1 LISDSPTLTAS
12 TDSLSP
18 QQILAL
24 NDAESSE
31 NRIHSDEVAQR
42 YGFSGALVSGVNV
55 FGYLTQP
62 LVRHY
67 GAAFMERGMMDVL
80 FLKPAYQDN
89 LLSIRTENL
98 SQESTLRSHVTSAY
112 NEDETLLAKLE
123 SWLPVEL
130 PEISPRA
137 AMTPG
142 AEITARPEVSW
153 DAIQLE
159 QPAPSLLWQPT
170 AAENKT
176 HVEVQ
181 RDRSP
186 IYQGSEA
193 LIHPYYLLEM
203 CNQVLKNLYV
213 MPAWV
218 HTGSKMVIRQGLR
231 IGQDIV
237 IKAVPI
243 KKWERKG
250 HAFIRLYV
258 VFLVAHEVA
267 LEVEHTAI
275 YKLAS

>member
-1 LISDSPTLTAS
+1 LISDSPTAS

-31 NRIHSDEVAQR
+31 NRIHSDDVAQR

-67 GAAFMERGMMDVL
+67 GAAFLERGMMDVL

-112 NEDETLLAKLE
+112 NEDGTLLAKLE

-142 AEITARPEVSW
+142 AEISSRHEVGW
-153 DAIQLE
+153 DAIQIE
-159 QPAPSLLWQPT
+159 QPAPALLWQPT

-181 RDRSP
+181 RDRATL
-186 IYQGSEA
+186 YQGAEA

-218 HTGSKMVIRQGLR
+218 HTGSKMVMRQGLR

-250 HAFIRLYV
+250 HEFIRLYV
-258 VFLVAHEVA
+258 VFLVADEVA

>member
-1 LISDSPTLTAS
+1 MISDSPTAS

-31 NRIHSDEVAQR
+31 NRIHSDDVAQR

-62 LVRHY
+62 LVRHF
-67 GAAFMERGMMDVL
+67 GAAFLERGMMDVL

-112 NEDETLLAKLE
+112 NEDGTLLAKLE
-123 SWLPVEL
+123 SWLPVDL

-137 AMTPG
+137 AMIPG
-142 AEITARPEVSW
+142 AEISLRPEISW
-153 DAIQLE
+153 DAIQIE
-159 QPAPSLLWQPT
+159 QPAPALLWQPT

-176 HVEVQ
+176 HVKIQ
-181 RDRSP
+181 RDRSTL
-186 IYQGSEA
+186 YQGADA

-203 CNQVLKNLYV
+203 CNQILKNLYV
-213 MPAWV
+213 IPAWV
-218 HTGSKMVIRQGLR
+218 HTGSKMVMRQGLG

-237 IKAVPI
+237 LKAVPI
-243 KKWERKG
+243 KKWKRKG
-250 HAFIRLYV
+250 HEFIRLYV
-258 VFLVAHEVA
+258 VFLVADEVA

>member
-1 LISDSPTLTAS
+1 MINDSQTAS

-31 NRIHSDEVAQR
+31 NRIHSDDVAQR

-55 FGYLTQP
+55 FGYLSQP

-67 GAAFMERGMMDVL
+67 GAEFLERGMADVL

-112 NEDETLLAKLE
+112 NEDGTLLAKLE

-130 PEISPRA
+130 PEINPRA

-142 AEITARPEVSW
+142 AEISSRPEVSW
-153 DAIQLE
+153 EVIQIE
-159 QPAPSLLWQPT
+159 QPAPVLLWQPT
-170 AAENKT
+170 AAENKR

-181 RDRSP
+181 RDRSTL
-186 IYQGSEA
+186 YQGAEA
-193 LIHPYYLLEM
+193 LIHPYYQLEM
-203 CNQVLKNLYV
+203 CNQVLKNMYV
-213 MPAWV
+213 MSAWV
-218 HTGSKMVIRQGLR
+218 HTGSKMVMRQGLR

-250 HAFIRLYV
+250 HEFISLYV
-258 VFLVAHEVA
+258 VFLVADEVA

>member
-1 LISDSPTLTAS
+1 MISDSPTAS

-31 NRIHSDEVAQR
+31 NRIHSDDVAQR

-67 GAAFMERGMMDVL
+67 GAAFLEPGMMDVL

-112 NEDETLLAKLE
+112 NEDGTLLAKLE
-123 SWLPVEL
+123 SWLPFEL

-142 AEITARPEVSW
+142 AEISSRPEVSW
-153 DAIQLE
+153 DAIQIE
-159 QPAPSLLWQPT
+159 QPAPALLWQPT

-186 IYQGSEA
+186 LYQGSEA

-231 IGQDIV
+231 IEQNIV

-250 HAFIRLYV
+250 HEFIRLYV
-258 VFLVAHEVA
+258 VFLAADEVA

>member
-1 LISDSPTLTAS
+1 MSDSTTLSS
-12 TDSLSP
+12 TSTSP
-18 QQILAL
+18 SPLQILAL
-24 NDAESSE
+24 NDAEASE
-31 NRIHSDEVAQR
+31 NRIHSDDVAQR

-67 GAAFMERGMMDVL
+67 GAAFLERGMMDVL

-137 AMTPG
+137 AMSPG
-142 AEITARPEVSW
+142 ADITSRPEVSW
-153 DAIQLE
+153 DTIQLE
-159 QPAPSLLWQPT
+159 QPAPALRWQPS
-170 AAENKT
+170 AAENKS
-176 HVEVQ
+176 HVDVQ
-181 RDRSP
+181 RDRSLL
-186 IYQGSEA
+186 YQGDEA
-193 LIHPYYLLEM
+193 LIHPYYMLEM

-218 HTGSKMVIRQGLR
+218 HTGSKMVVRQGLR
-231 IGQDIV
+231 VGQDIL

-250 HAFIRLYV
+250 HEFIRLYV
-258 VFLVAHEVA
+258 VFLVADEVA

-275 YKLAS
+275 YQLAG

>member
-1 LISDSPTLTAS
+1 MISDSPTAS

-31 NRIHSDEVAQR
+31 NRIHSDDVAQR

-62 LVRHY
+62 LVRHF
-67 GAAFMERGMMDVL
+67 GAAFLERGMMDVL

-112 NEDETLLAKLE
+112 NEDGTLLAKLE
-123 SWLPVEL
+123 SWLPVDL

-137 AMTPG
+137 AMIPG
-142 AEITARPEVSW
+142 AEISLRPEISW
-153 DAIQLE
+153 DAIQIE
-159 QPAPSLLWQPT
+159 QPAPALLWQPT

-176 HVEVQ
+176 HVKIQ
-181 RDRSP
+181 RDRSTL
-186 IYQGSEA
+186 YQGAEA

-213 MPAWV
+213 IPAWV
-218 HTGSKMVIRQGLR
+218 HTGSKMVMRQGLG

-237 IKAVPI
+237 LKAVPI
-243 KKWERKG
+243 KKWKRKG
-250 HAFIRLYV
+250 HEFIRLYV
-258 VFLVAHEVA
+258 VFLVADEVA

>member
-1 LISDSPTLTAS
+1 MISDSPTAS
-12 TDSLSP
+12 TDSPTP

-31 NRIHSDEVAQR
+31 NRIHSDDVAQR

-62 LVRHY
+62 LVRHF
-67 GAAFMERGMMDVL
+67 GAAFLERGMMDVL

-112 NEDETLLAKLE
+112 NEDGTLLAKLE
-123 SWLPVEL
+123 SWLPVDL

-137 AMTPG
+137 AMIPG
-142 AEITARPEVSW
+142 AEISLRPEISW
-153 DAIQLE
+153 DAIQIE
-159 QPAPSLLWQPT
+159 QPAPALLWQPT

-176 HVEVQ
+176 HVKIQ
-181 RDRSP
+181 RDRSTL
-186 IYQGSEA
+186 YQGAEA

-203 CNQVLKNLYV
+203 CNQILKNLYV
-213 MPAWV
+213 IPAWV
-218 HTGSKMVIRQGLR
+218 HTGSKMVMRQGLG

-237 IKAVPI
+237 LKAVPI
-243 KKWERKG
+243 KKWKRKG
-250 HAFIRLYV
+250 HEFIRLYV
-258 VFLVAHEVA
+258 VFLVADEVA

>member
-1 LISDSPTLTAS
+1 MISDIPTAS
-12 TDSLSP
+12 TDFLSP

-31 NRIHSDEVAQR
+31 NQIHSDDVARR

-67 GAAFMERGMMDVL
+67 GAAFLERGMMDVL

-112 NEDETLLAKLE
+112 NEDGTLLAKLE
-123 SWLPVEL
+123 SWLPFEL

-137 AMTPG
+137 AMTQG
-142 AEITARPEVSW
+142 AEISSRPEVSW
-153 DAIQLE
+153 DAIQIE
-159 QPAPSLLWQPT
+159 QPAPALLWQPT

-181 RDRSP
+181 RDRATL
-186 IYQGSEA
+186 YQAAEA

-218 HTGSKMVIRQGLR
+218 HTGSKMVLRQGLK

-243 KKWERKG
+243 KKWDRKG
-250 HAFIRLYV
+250 HEFIRLYV
-258 VFLVAHEVA
+258 VFLVADEVA

>member
-1 LISDSPTLTAS
+1 M
-12 TDSLSP
+12 
-18 QQILAL
+18 

-31 NRIHSDEVAQR
+31 NRIHSDDVAQR

-62 LVRHY
+62 LVRRY
-67 GAAFMERGMMDVL
+67 GAAFLERGLLDVL

-98 SQESTLRSHVTSAY
+98 SQESSLRSHITSAY
-112 NEDETLLAKLE
+112 NEDEELLAKLE
-123 SWLPVEL
+123 SWLPAEL
-130 PEISPRA
+130 PEINPRA

-142 AEITARPEVSW
+142 ADLTSRPEVSW
-153 DAIQLE
+153 DAIQIE
-159 QPAPSLLWQPT
+159 QPAPALLWQPT

-186 IYQGSEA
+186 IYQGSKA

-203 CNQVLKNLYV
+203 CNQVLKNMYV

-218 HTGSKMVIRQGLR
+218 HTGSKMVMRQSLR
-231 IGQDIV
+231 VGQEIL

-250 HAFIRLYV
+250 HEFISLYV
-258 VFLVAHEVA
+258 VFMVADEVA